1 MRQLR
6 FLISL
11 ILLSLF
17 TTAKAQDA
25 ASMKA
30 FVDRFYT
37 EWGSENMLEYDY
49 LKQHATPNLLRI
61 LADSYDYDCEGE
73 CLATWLFFY
82 EGGGDVCCSN
92 SRQIE
97 VRDDQHVLVKIKYDN
112 YEYDVLLK
120 VIWDGNQY
128 KIDGLQQER
137 SEYISED

>member
-1 MRQLR
+1 MSKKA
-6 FLISL
+6 FLIV
-11 ILLSLF
+11 ILLGIF
-17 TTAKAQDA
+17 ATVKAQDP

-30 FVDRFYT
+30 FVERFYT

-49 LKQHATPNLLRI
+49 LKQHITPNLLQY

-82 EGGGDVCCSN
+82 EGGGDVCCYK

-97 VRDDQHVLVKIKYDN
+97 IRDDQHVLVNLDYDN
-112 YEYDVLLK
+112 YKYEVLLK
-120 VIWDGNQY
+120 VIWDGTQF

-137 SEYISED
+137 SEYISEN

>member
-1 MRQLR
+1 MSKKA
-6 FLISL
+6 FLIV
-11 ILLSLF
+11 ILLGIF
-17 TTAKAQDA
+17 ATVKAQDP

-30 FVDRFYT
+30 FVERFYT

-49 LKQHATPNLLRI
+49 LKQHITPNLLQY

-82 EGGGDVCCSN
+82 EGGGDVCCFN

-97 VRDDQHVLVKIKYDN
+97 IRDDQHVLVKIKYDN

-120 VIWDGNQY
+120 VVWVGDQY

-137 SEYISED
+137 SEYISEN

>member
-1 MRQLR
+1 MSKKA
-6 FLISL
+6 FLIA
-11 ILLSLF
+11 ILLGIF
-17 TTAKAQDA
+17 TTVKAQDP

-49 LKQHATPNLLRI
+49 LKQHITPNLLQY

-82 EGGGDVCCSN
+82 EGGGDVCCFN

-97 VRDDQHVLVKIKYDN
+97 IRDDQHVLVKIKYDN

-120 VIWDGNQY
+120 VVWVGDQY

-137 SEYISED
+137 SEYISEN